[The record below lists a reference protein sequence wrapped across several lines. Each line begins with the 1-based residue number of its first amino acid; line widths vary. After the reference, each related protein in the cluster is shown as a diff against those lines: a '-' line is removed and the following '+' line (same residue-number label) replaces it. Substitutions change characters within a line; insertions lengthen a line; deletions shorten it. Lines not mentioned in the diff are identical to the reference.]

1 MVQISSKSQ
10 SKLREKIQNILLCL
24 WLPIVPFFRVNKYQV
39 TIKDINDINQIL
51 DKILSL

>member
-1 MVQISSKSQ
+1 MVRISSKSQ

-39 TIKDINDINQIL
+39 TIKDINDINLNL